1 MERQVYAKVNEKVVE
16 AVGRSEWHPRTSD
29 GNYLVFITELKRI
42 DRDVFAHRAETAA
55 AIGAVML
62 TDPEAAQEQKGTV
75 VRPLPV
81 ATDPRFR
88 ISGNSGSDVPDVGG
102 ESAEEESEAGSGPDS
117 PDSPATSDISGPPSD
132 SDDPNPSDSSDSATA
147 IGEGG
152 GL

>member
-1 MERQVYAKVNEKVVE
+1 MERQVYAKVNGKVVE

-88 ISGNSGSDVPDVGG
+88 IAGSSGSDVPDVGG
-102 ESAEEESEAGSGPDS
+102 ESAEEESEAGSGADS
-117 PDSPATSDISGPPSD
+117 PDSSEASGSPADDLSDDSNSSGDSD
-132 SDDPNPSDSSDSATA
+132 STA
-147 IGEGG
+147 IEEGG
-152 GL
+152 NL